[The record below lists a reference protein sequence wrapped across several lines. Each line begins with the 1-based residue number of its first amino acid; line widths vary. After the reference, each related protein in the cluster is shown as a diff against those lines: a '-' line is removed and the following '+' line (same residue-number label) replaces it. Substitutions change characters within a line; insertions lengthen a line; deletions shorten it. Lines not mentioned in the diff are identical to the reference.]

1 MKTSSVSSSSNGGNM
16 ITGQLSGGNM
26 ITGQL
31 SGGNMITGQL
41 SGGNIGGTGGKRYE
55 MYYEKKYD
63 RQY

>member
-1 MKTSSVSSSSNGGNM
+1 MKTSSVSSSSN
-16 ITGQLSGGNM
+16 GGNM